1 MADDAKRIADLRLLF
16 STLDTDNKGVISITT
31 FKDVRGCLGEGGATG
46 RARAQLAGGRRQE
59 AGGRTRGLTRA
70 WSLTLA
76 RSLRHQALAESGL
89 KDSVVKRAVK
99 HLDPDNTRKLTLEQF
114 LRLREM
120 ETDLV
125 ERALRGTYRR
135 K

>member
-1 MADDAKRIADLRLLF
+1 VVAWA
-16 STLDTDNKGVISITT
+16 G
-31 FKDVRGCLGEGGATG
+31 RGRQVAL
-46 RARAQLAGGRRQE
+46 ARAARRRQE
-59 AGGRTRGLTRA
+59 AGGRRRELTRA

-76 RSLRHQALAESGL
+76 RALRHQALAESGL